1 MGLALGL
8 AACGGAFGDAIKRG
22 DQYAQAGMWDQ
33 AAAEYQAAQRLEPD
47 NPDATIKLRQA
58 QQRQSGDRLARG
70 RSLLARGE
78 VEAGLAVIQEAA
90 RLDPAST
97 EAQRALDDAIQATLR
112 RADELLA
119 TPDAH
124 KAFDLTQLVLAG
136 APGDP
141 RARSMDDRVRDTLA
155 GQAYDEAQQF
165 HEAGKTGN
173 ALIAY
178 AASVSY
184 RPGFRDAKVQ
194 IGDVK
199 LALQK
204 ELTFYAVLEPFAAAG
219 AGERDLAARLKP
231 ELVAQAFD
239 DRIPLRIVTS
249 APAAEAR
256 GVRVAGALSGYRFG
270 PVRAAMRNDQCEY
283 VRGHDTVPN
292 PQRAEAEREVSS
304 AEQRL
309 AQAERNVDEA
319 QRDLDRYQ
327 RDVDDRQ
334 KEQARHEADVD
345 RARADHERCMA
356 NAPRT
361 ASSPCSSERSHYES
375 EQSALQ
381 SQRSRVQSAQE
392 DLGRVRERVQG
403 AAESRGRERQ
413 QVEDARRRMRD
424 VPATIQ
430 QPHVE
435 RENVPIEVRSID
447 AAVILQLRVES
458 LRDRTPLVADETFP
472 QMVGPVQDE
481 GWLARPATCP
491 SNGKRIALPGEDVLR
506 GELVKHTIATLR
518 DKLRTL
524 YDSYRTRFLADARRQ
539 EASGAPEDA
548 VESYVRYLMTGLRN
562 IDPGDGKQIGE
573 FLRKTR
579 GFGRID
585 LLGSL

>member
-1 MGLALGL
+1 
-8 AACGGAFGDAIKRG
+8 
-22 DQYAQAGMWDQ
+22 
-33 AAAEYQAAQRLEPD
+33 
-47 NPDATIKLRQA
+47 
-58 QQRQSGDRLARG
+58 
-70 RSLLARGE
+70 
-78 VEAGLAVIQEAA
+78 
-90 RLDPAST
+90 
-97 EAQRALDDAIQATLR
+97 
-112 RADELLA
+112 
-119 TPDAH
+119 
-124 KAFDLTQLVLAG
+124 
-136 APGDP
+136 
-141 RARSMDDRVRDTLA
+141 
-155 GQAYDEAQQF
+155 
-165 HEAGKTGN
+165 
-173 ALIAY
+173 
-178 AASVSY
+178 
-184 RPGFRDAKVQ
+184 
-194 IGDVK
+194 
-199 LALQK
+199 
-204 ELTFYAVLEPFAAAG
+204 
-219 AGERDLAARLKP
+219 
-231 ELVAQAFD
+231 
-239 DRIPLRIVTS
+239 
-249 APAAEAR
+249 
-256 GVRVAGALSGYRFG
+256 
-270 PVRAAMRNDQCEY
+270 
-283 VRGHDTVPN
+283 
-292 PQRAEAEREVSS
+292 
-304 AEQRL
+304 
-309 AQAERNVDEA
+309 
-319 QRDLDRYQ
+319 
-327 RDVDDRQ
+327 
-334 KEQARHEADVD
+334 
-345 RARADHERCMA
+345 MA

-381 SQRSRVQSAQE
+381 SERSRVQSAQQ

-413 QVEDARRRMRD
+413 QVEDARRRMRE

-435 RENVPIEVRSID
+435 RETVPIEIRSID

-472 QMVGPVQDE
+472 QMVGPIQDE